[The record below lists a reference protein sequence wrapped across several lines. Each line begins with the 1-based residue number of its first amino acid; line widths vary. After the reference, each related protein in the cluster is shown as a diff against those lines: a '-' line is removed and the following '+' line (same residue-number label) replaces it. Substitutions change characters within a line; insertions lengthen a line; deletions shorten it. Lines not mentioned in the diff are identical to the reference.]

1 MSIELKIL
9 QSACCGPQVPIKEQI
24 EQAAAIAGVD
34 VAIEQPTDLQE
45 IMKFGTMTFPSIVV
59 NGTVYPYSDYQDL
72 DELARLLKTEVGEQ
86 Q

>member
-1 MSIELKIL
+1 MSIDIKIL
-9 QSACCGPQVPIKEQI
+9 QSNCCGPQAPIKERI

-34 VAIEQPTDLQE
+34 VAIEQPADLQE

-72 DELARLLKTEVGEQ
+72 NELVRLLKTEIGEQ
-86 Q
+86 L